1 MYIWKCDVIFWLLF
15 FDWMVIE
22 FVFDDYILEVIFNNY
37 YLKKFNINKWIYV
50 CLIK

>member
-15 FDWMVIE
+15 FDWIVIE

-37 YLKKFNINKWIYV
+37 YWKNLILIYEYMYV
-50 CLIK
+50 